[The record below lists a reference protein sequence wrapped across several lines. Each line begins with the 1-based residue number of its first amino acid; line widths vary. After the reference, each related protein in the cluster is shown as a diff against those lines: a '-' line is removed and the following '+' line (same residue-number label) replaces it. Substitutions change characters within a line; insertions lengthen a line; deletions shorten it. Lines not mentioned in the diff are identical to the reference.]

1 MALSN
6 SQYEAIM
13 REYDSR
19 QSRRRQE
26 LGKRQ
31 EEVYRQMEDALL
43 GEQEI
48 FRYLES
54 PDGVIAYAD
63 NAEQLSLSFWL

>member
-1 MALSN
+1 MKCS
-6 SQYEAIM
+6 
-13 REYDSR
+13 
-19 QSRRRQE
+19 
-26 LGKRQ
+26 G
-31 EEVYRQMEDALL
+31 EEVYRQMEDALI

>member
-1 MALSN
+1 MDEEGLGELF
-6 SQYEAIM
+6 Q
-13 REYDSR
+13 REYAKGSTYVTLKC
-19 QSRRRQE
+19 S
-26 LGKRQ
+26 G
-31 EEVYRQMEDALL
+31 EEVYRQMEDALI

>member
-1 MALSN
+1 
-6 SQYEAIM
+6 
-13 REYDSR
+13 
-19 QSRRRQE
+19 
-26 LGKRQ
+26 
-31 EEVYRQMEDALL
+31 MEDALI